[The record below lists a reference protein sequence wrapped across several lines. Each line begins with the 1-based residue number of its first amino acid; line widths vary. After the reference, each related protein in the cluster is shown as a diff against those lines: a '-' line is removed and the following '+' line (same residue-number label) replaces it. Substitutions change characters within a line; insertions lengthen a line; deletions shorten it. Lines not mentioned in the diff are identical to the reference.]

1 MFVRLPDIGGGTIT
15 ITVDGTEVKARAGDS
30 VAAALAAA
38 GRVSYRT
45 TPVSGSRR
53 GAYCAMGACF
63 ECLVMIDGTPNQQ
76 ACVVCVAPGMQVST
90 QRGAREL

>member
-53 GAYCAMGACF
+53 GPYCAMGACF
-63 ECLVMIDGTPNQQ
+63 ECLVTIDGTPNQQ
-76 ACVVCVAPGMQVST
+76 ACVVRVSPGMQVST
-90 QRGAREL
+90 QRGARAL